1 MIEIKNLTF
10 NYPHFT
16 KPVIDDVTLSINP
29 GHVYALLGPNGAG
42 KSTLLYL
49 IAGLLTPQRGS
60 VTLNG
65 VNTRLRQPY
74 TLADIY
80 IVPEEFALPEV
91 TLDQYV
97 DLYSGFYPRFSYD
110 DLRTNLQTFGLD
122 TSLHLG
128 RLSMGQK
135 KKVVMSFALATNTPL
150 LLMDEPTNGL
160 DIPSKA
166 NFRSFIASQ
175 MTDERAIVIS
185 THQVADINQLL
196 DHIIILDGNH
206 IVLDQSVAEI
216 TDKFLFTVTTDP
228 VVATQAILARPSLAG
243 TAVVLPNTDCAESEV
258 NLELLFELATTR
270 PDIIHSVFYNSP
282 IDNL

>member
-1 MIEIKNLTF
+1 MIKVINLTF
-10 NYPHFT
+10 NYPHFKT
-16 KPVIDDVTLSINP
+16 PVIDNVTLSINP

-49 IAGLLTPQRGS
+49 IAGLLTPTSGE

-65 VNTRLRQPY
+65 VNTRLRLPS
-74 TLADIY
+74 TLADMY
-80 IVPEEFALPEV
+80 IVPEEFVLPEV
-91 TLDQYV
+91 TLDKYV
-97 DLYSGFYPRFSYD
+97 SLNSGFYPRFSYD
-110 DLRTNLQTFGLD
+110 DLRANLQTFGLTTD
-122 TSLHLG
+122 LHLG

-175 MTDERAIVIS
+175 MTEERAIVIS
-185 THQVADINQLL
+185 THQVADIEQLL
-196 DHIIILDGNH
+196 DHIIILDGNR
-206 IVLDQSVAEI
+206 IALDRSVQEI
-216 TDKFLFTVTTDP
+216 TEKLLFTVTTNP
-228 VVATQAILARPSLAG
+228 EIVMQAILAKPSLAG
-243 TAVVLPNTDCAESEV
+243 TSVVLPNIDGTESEI

-270 PDIIHSVFYNSP
+270 PDIIHSVFTL
-282 IDNL
+282 DN